1 MHSSVEKIKL
11 VQNKINEIIN
21 KKQLK
26 TSPKI
31 IAVTKTWS
39 IDKINPLLEFG
50 HKHFGENKLQE
61 AESKWLDIKN
71 SHEDIQLHMI
81 GKLQSNKAKKAVK
94 LFDYIHSLDN
104 AKLAQKIFQYQ
115 KELNKKVNLFI
126 QVNIGDESQK
136 SGIALNNLDNFF
148 KYCTKELSLNIIG
161 LMCLPPILSNSENY
175 FVKLKSF
182 ANHLTLKE
190 LSMGMSSDFE
200 NAVVNGSTYLRLGS
214 VIFGERKK
222 TI

>member
-136 SGIALNNLDNFF
+136 SGVALNNLDNFF

-161 LMCLPPILSNSENY
+161 LMCLPPISSNSENY

>member
-1 MHSSVEKIKL
+1 MHSSVKNFKL
-11 VQNKINEIIN
+11 VQNKIKEIIN

-61 AESKWLDIKN
+61 AENKWSNIKN
-71 SHEDIQLHMI
+71 FHNDIQLHMI

-104 AKLAQKIFQYQ
+104 AKLAHKIFQYQ
-115 KELNKKVNLFI
+115 KELNKKVSLFI
-126 QVNIGDESQK
+126 QVNIANESQK
-136 SGIALNNLDNFF
+136 AGITLNNLDNFF
-148 KYCTKELSLNIIG
+148 KYCTKELSLNVIG
-161 LMCLPPILSNSENY
+161 LMCFPPVLTNSETY
-175 FVKLKSF
+175 FDKLRSI
-182 ANHLTLKE
+182 ANHLSLKE
-190 LSMGMSSDFE
+190 LSMGMSSDYE
-200 NAVVNGSTYLRLGS
+200 DAVVNSSTYLRLGS
-214 VIFGERKK
+214 VIFGKREKS
-222 TI
+222 I

>member
-161 LMCLPPILSNSENY
+161 LMCLPPISSNSENY